1 MISIESVSNFRD
13 VSVGSKMKKN
23 LLFRCAK
30 LSTLNDRDICVLENL
45 NPHAIIDFRDPKEI
59 KKAPNNLS
67 AKLLKKYINLP
78 ISASTLSRMAAQKEI
93 YGDSV
98 ESYEKVMEDSY
109 RMYIN
114 NHKVV
119 WTKFFE
125 ILLKSKKLP
134 IIFHCSAGKD
144 RTGIASFMIQSI
156 FKNPMDLIFENYLIS
171 NDLLTIKAATAEQS
185 TNSSNQDSLV
195 TKNMLS
201 TLGKVQQSY
210 LNAAIDE
217 IDKKYSSLENYFI
230 SQLGLKV
237 NDIQKLEQI
246 FGNN

>member
-13 VSVGSKMKKN
+13 VSIGSKMKKK
-23 LLFRCAK
+23 LLYRCAK
-30 LSTLNDRDICVLENL
+30 LSTLNEQDIRVLEKL
-45 NPHAIIDFRDPKEI
+45 NPYAIIDFRDPKEI
-59 KKAPNNLS
+59 EKAPDNLS
-67 AKLLKKYINLP
+67 CKLLEKYVNLP
-78 ISASTLSRMAAQKEI
+78 ISASTLRRMVAQKEI
-93 YGDSV
+93 DGDCLK
-98 ESYEKVMEDSY
+98 SYEKVMEDSY

-114 NHKVV
+114 NHKEV
-119 WTKFFE
+119 WIKFFE
-125 ILLKSKKLP
+125 ILLQSNKLP

-144 RTGIASFMIQSI
+144 RTGIASFLIQSV
-156 FKNPMDLIFENYLIS
+156 FKNSMDLIFENYLIS
-171 NDLLTIKAATAEQS
+171 NNLLTIEAATAEQS
-185 TNSSNQDSLV
+185 TSSSNQDSLV

-217 IDKKYSSLENYFI
+217 VEKKYSSFENYFT

-237 NDIQKLEQI
+237 NDIQKLERI

>member
-59 KKAPNNLS
+59 KKAPDNLS

-78 ISASTLSRMAAQKEI
+78 ISASTLSRMVIQKEI
-93 YGDSV
+93 NGDSV
-98 ESYEKVMEDSY
+98 ETYEKVMEDSY

-114 NHKVV
+114 NHKEV
-119 WTKFFE
+119 WIKFFE
-125 ILLKSKKLP
+125 ILLQSNKLP

-185 TNSSNQDSLV
+185 TSSSNQDTLV

-210 LNAAIDE
+210 LSAAIDE
-217 IDKKYSSLENYFI
+217 IDKKYTSLENYFI

>member
-13 VSVGSKMKKN
+13 VSIGSKMKKN

-59 KKAPNNLS
+59 EKAPDNLS
-67 AKLLKKYINLP
+67 PKLLKKYVNLP
-78 ISASTLSRMAAQKEI
+78 ISASTLSRMVAQKEI
-93 YGDSV
+93 DGDSV
-98 ESYEKVMEDSY
+98 KSYEKVMEDSY

-114 NHKVV
+114 NHKKV
-119 WTKFFE
+119 WVKFFE
-125 ILLKSKKLP
+125 VLLKSNNLP

-156 FKNPMDLIFENYLIS
+156 FKNSVDKILENYLIS
-171 NDLLTIKAATAEQS
+171 NDLLTIKAATAEQK
-185 TNSSNQDSLV
+185 TNSSKQDTQV
-195 TKNMLS
+195 TKNMLI
-201 TLGKVQQSY
+201 TLGKVQTSY

-217 IDKKYSSLENYFI
+217 IEEKYISLENYFI
-230 SQLGLKV
+230 SQLGLKH
-237 NDIQKLEQI
+237 NDIQKIQQI
-246 FGNN
+246 FGN

>member
-13 VSVGSKMKKN
+13 VSIGSKMKKN

-59 KKAPNNLS
+59 KKAPDNLS
-67 AKLLKKYINLP
+67 AKLLEKYINLP

-93 YGDSV
+93 DGDSV

-125 ILLKSKKLP
+125 ILLKSNKLP

>member
-30 LSTLNDRDICVLENL
+30 LSTLNDQDICVLENL

-59 KKAPNNLS
+59 KKAPDNLS

-93 YGDSV
+93 DGDSV

-114 NHKVV
+114 NYKVV

-156 FKNPMDLIFENYLIS
+156 FKTPMDLIFENYLIS

>member
-13 VSVGSKMKKN
+13 VSIGSKMKKN

-59 KKAPNNLS
+59 KKAPDNLS

-185 TNSSNQDSLV
+185 TSSSNQDTLV

-210 LNAAIDE
+210 LSAAIDE
-217 IDKKYSSLENYFI
+217 IVKKYTSLENYFI
-230 SQLGLKV
+230 SQLGLEV
-237 NDIQKLEQI
+237 NDIRKLEQI

>member
-1 MISIESVSNFRD
+1 LISIESVSNFRD
-13 VSVGSKMKKN
+13 VSIGSKMKKN

-59 KKAPNNLS
+59 KKAPDNLS
-67 AKLLKKYINLP
+67 AKLLEKYINLP

-93 YGDSV
+93 DGDSV

-125 ILLKSKKLP
+125 ILLKSNKLP

>member
-13 VSVGSKMKKN
+13 VSIGSKMKKN

-59 KKAPNNLS
+59 KKAPDNLS

-93 YGDSV
+93 DGDSV

-114 NHKVV
+114 NYKVV
-119 WTKFFE
+119 WTKFFQ

-185 TNSSNQDSLV
+185 TSSSNQDSLV

-201 TLGKVQQSY
+201 TLGKVRQSY

-217 IDKKYSSLENYFI
+217 VDKKYSSLENYFI

>member
-13 VSVGSKMKKN
+13 VSIGSKMKKN

-59 KKAPNNLS
+59 KKAPDNLS

-109 RMYIN
+109 RIYIN

>member
-30 LSTLNDRDICVLENL
+30 LSTLNDQDICVLENL
-45 NPHAIIDFRDPKEI
+45 NPHAIIDFRDPKEF
-59 KKAPNNLS
+59 KKAPDNLS

-93 YGDSV
+93 DGDSV

-171 NDLLTIKAATAEQS
+171 NDLLTIKAVSYTH
-185 TNSSNQDSLV
+185 L
-195 TKNMLS
+195 
-201 TLGKVQQSY
+201 TLPTSWCV
-210 LNAAIDE
+210 
-217 IDKKYSSLENYFI
+217 
-230 SQLGLKV
+230 
-237 NDIQKLEQI
+237 
-246 FGNN
+246 

>member
-59 KKAPNNLS
+59 KKAPDNLS

-119 WTKFFE
+119 WTKFFQ

-185 TNSSNQDSLV
+185 TNSSNHDSLV

>member
-59 KKAPNNLS
+59 KKAPDNLS

-93 YGDSV
+93 DGDSV

-125 ILLKSKKLP
+125 ILLKSNKLP

>member
-13 VSVGSKMKKN
+13 VSIGSKMKKN

-30 LSTLNDRDICVLENL
+30 LSTLNDRDISVLENL

-59 KKAPNNLS
+59 KKAPDNLS

-93 YGDSV
+93 DGDSV
-98 ESYEKVMEDSY
+98 ESFEKVMEDSY

-171 NDLLTIKAATAEQS
+171 NDLLTIKAATAQQS

-195 TKNMLS
+195 TKNMLC

>member
-13 VSVGSKMKKN
+13 VSIGSKMKKN

-59 KKAPNNLS
+59 KKAPDNLS

-125 ILLKSKKLP
+125 ILLKSNKLP

>member
-13 VSVGSKMKKN
+13 VSIGSKMKKN

-59 KKAPNNLS
+59 KKAPDNLS

-93 YGDSV
+93 DGDSV

-125 ILLKSKKLP
+125 ILLKSNKLP

-185 TNSSNQDSLV
+185 TNSSSQDSLV

>member
-1 MISIESVSNFRD
+1 
-13 VSVGSKMKKN
+13 MKKN

-59 KKAPNNLS
+59 KKAPDNLS

-185 TNSSNQDSLV
+185 TNSSNHDSLV

>member
-59 KKAPNNLS
+59 KKAPDNLS

-78 ISASTLSRMAAQKEI
+78 ISASTLSRMEAQKEI

-185 TNSSNQDSLV
+185 TNSSNHDSLV

>member
-59 KKAPNNLS
+59 KKAPDNLS

-125 ILLKSKKLP
+125 ILLKSNKLP

>member
-59 KKAPNNLS
+59 KKAPDNLS

-78 ISASTLSRMAAQKEI
+78 ISASTLSRMATQKEI
-93 YGDSV
+93 DGDSV
-98 ESYEKVMEDSY
+98 EAYEKVMEDSY

-114 NHKVV
+114 NYKVV

-201 TLGKVQQSY
+201 TLGKVQKSY

>member
-59 KKAPNNLS
+59 KKAPDNLS

-93 YGDSV
+93 DGDSV

-119 WTKFFE
+119 WTKFFQ
-125 ILLKSKKLP
+125 ILIKSKKLP

-237 NDIQKLEQI
+237 NDIQKLEEI